1 MQTPAVRLRAAHIAD
16 HVDGDEG
23 RVVQELWRRI
33 VPDIIIEATSRDL
46 KEGFRF
52 MKIAVIDDYQ
62 NAFKT
67 LKCFAKLSRHEVV
80 VYTDPETDPARIAE
94 RLKDADA
101 VVLTQQRTSFPRPL
115 IERLPKLKLIGQT
128 GRAATHVDL
137 QACTEKGIV
146 VSAGGSGNPNAT
158 AELTWGLILS
168 ELRNL
173 PFEVNR
179 LKEGH
184 WQSTLGIGVNGKTLG
199 IYAYGKIGS
208 IVAGVGKAFGARVL
222 CWGREGSTG
231 RARVAGLDVA
241 KSREEFFA
249 ESDIL
254 SLHLPLNKDTR
265 GIVTRADLAR
275 MKPTAL
281 IVNASRAGLIADGA
295 LVEALTA
302 GRPGM
307 AATDVY
313 EREPVL
319 GGNHPLLKMDNVTC
333 TPHLGYVT
341 REGYEEYYS
350 VVVEDIVNFA
360 AGKPSN
366 VLNPEALGKT

>member
-1 MQTPAVRLRAAHIAD
+1 
-16 HVDGDEG
+16 
-23 RVVQELWRRI
+23 
-33 VPDIIIEATSRDL
+33 
-46 KEGFRF
+46 

-67 LKCFAKLSRHEVV
+67 LKCFPKLSSHEVV
-80 VYTDPETDPARIAE
+80 VYTDPETDLTKIAE

-101 VVLTQQRTSFPRPL
+101 VILTQQRTYFPRAL
-115 IERLPKLKLIGQT
+115 IEKLPKLRLIGQT

-137 QACTEKGIV
+137 AACTEKGIV
-146 VSAGGSGNPNAT
+146 VSAGGAGNPNAT

-168 ELRNL
+168 ALRNL
-173 PFEVNR
+173 PFEVRR
-179 LKEGH
+179 LKEGR

-208 IVAGVGKAFGARVL
+208 IVAAAGRAFGAKVV

-231 RARVAGLDVA
+231 RAKAAGFEVA
-241 KSREEFFA
+241 KSREEFFSGA
-249 ESDIL
+249 DIV

-265 GIVTRADLAR
+265 GIVTRDDLAR
-275 MKPTAL
+275 MKPSAL

-295 LVEALTA
+295 LVEALKA

-307 AATDVY
+307 AAVDVY
-313 EREPVL
+313 EQEPVL
-319 GGNHPLLKMDNVTC
+319 GANHPLLKMDNVIC

-341 REGYEEYYS
+341 RESYEEYYA
-350 VVVEDIVNFA
+350 VVVDDIVAFA

-366 VLNPEALGKT
+366 VLNPEAIGKK

>member
-1 MQTPAVRLRAAHIAD
+1 
-16 HVDGDEG
+16 
-23 RVVQELWRRI
+23 
-33 VPDIIIEATSRDL
+33 
-46 KEGFRF
+46 

-67 LKCFAKLSRHEVV
+67 LKCFPKLSGHEVV
-80 VYTDPETDPARIAE
+80 VYTDPETDLTKIAE

-101 VVLTQQRTSFPRPL
+101 VILTQQRTYFPRAL
-115 IERLPKLKLIGQT
+115 IEKLPKLKLIGQT

-137 QACTEKGIV
+137 AACTEKGIV
-146 VSAGGSGNPNAT
+146 VSAGGAGNPNAT

-168 ELRNL
+168 ALRNL
-173 PFEVNR
+173 PFEVRR
-179 LKEGH
+179 LKEGR

-208 IVAGVGKAFGARVL
+208 IVAAAGRAFGAKVV

-231 RARVAGLDVA
+231 RAKAAGFEVA
-241 KSREEFFA
+241 KSREEFF
-249 ESDIL
+249 SDADIV

-265 GIVTRADLAR
+265 GIVTRDDLAR

-281 IVNASRAGLIADGA
+281 IVNASRAGLIADGSLVDA
-295 LVEALTA
+295 LQA

-307 AATDVY
+307 AAIDVY
-313 EREPVL
+313 EQEPVL
-319 GGNHPLLKMDNVTC
+319 GADHPLLKMNNVTC

-341 REGYEEYYS
+341 RESYEEYYA
-350 VVVEDIVNFA
+350 VVVDDIVAFA
-360 AGKPSN
+360 AGKPRN
-366 VLNPEALGKT
+366 VLNPEAIGKK